1 MNKLVCLALVCM
13 LFYQCTDAGDECNEE
28 IKKAN
33 EIMDAMVENGSV
45 PECYNKYDLERF
57 KTMDEE
63 DEEEQEKMYE
73 EFKVYLGTLSEDEI
87 TEFKN
92 CMEDLREMVMAKVEV
107 SEECA
112 EATRKMED
120 EYEDDW

>member
-1 MNKLVCLALVCM
+1 
-13 LFYQCTDAGDECNEE
+13 
-28 IKKAN
+28 
-33 EIMDAMVENGSV
+33 MVENGSV